1 MPQNAAALEP
11 EVSTPRYE
19 PTSDHATP
27 ARLNVDPDIFDQNF
41 DQRAMYV
48 QHALAGHPLLQIE
61 SIAALSER
69 LPPSQREWNAEQAGA
84 FTAPNAL
91 KPHHRS
97 CSETIRRV
105 AEEPARVLLLNIQD
119 DPQYKRL
126 MDELLDGIQ
135 SRSERLR
142 PGMWYRQAFLFISA
156 RDAFTPF
163 HFDPDY
169 NFLLQITG
177 KKTVYMW
184 DPANRFVLPASRIDN
199 YYAGLNGDPRY
210 SNRDQRYRD
219 EFMTSAWKLTMGPG
233 EGLHFPLHAP
243 HAIRTDSDVS
253 ISLSITFR
261 TRRSQFNAMVHGANG
276 HVRRKFGIEPPEP
289 GTSRLWDIA
298 ASVGYRGIRKIVFA
312 GSPVW

>member
-1 MPQNAAALEP
+1 LPQNAAALEP
-11 EVSTPRYE
+11 EVSAPRYE

-27 ARLNVDPDIFDQNF
+27 ARLSVDPDVFDQNF

-48 QHALAGHPLLQIE
+48 QHALAGHPLLQLE

-84 FTAPNAL
+84 FTAPNTL

-97 CSETIRRV
+97 CSETICRV

-135 SRSERLR
+135 LRSERLR
-142 PGMWYRQAFLFISA
+142 PGMWRRQAFLFIST

-169 NFLLQITG
+169 NFLLQVSG

-199 YYAGLNGDPRY
+199 YYAGLSSNPSY

-219 EFMTSAWKLTMGPG
+219 EFMASAWKLTMEPG

-243 HAIRTDSDVS
+243 HAVRTESDVA
-253 ISLSITFR
+253 ISLSVTFH
-261 TRRSQFNAMVHGANG
+261 TRRSKFNAMVHGANG

-289 GTSRLWDIA
+289 GISRLWDIA
-298 ASVGYRGIRKIVFA
+298 AIVGYRSVRNIASLVKR
-312 GSPVW
+312 